1 MSETNAAHEDC
12 RCETGKTMS
21 IGDAAAMLGLSTA
34 QVRRLCK
41 AHERNEN
48 EGLAFRWSAGWA
60 PHTDIHGRVLRG
72 HRLPYADA
80 VRKLNKAKQRVER
93 DPSV

>member
-1 MSETNAAHEDC
+1 MSETNVAHEDC

-21 IGDAAAMLGLSTA
+21 IGDAAAALGLSTA

-41 AHERNEN
+41 AHERNES

-60 PHTDIHGRVLRG
+60 PRTDVNGHVLRG

-80 VRKLNKAKQRVER
+80 VRKLNKAKQNAER
-93 DPSV
+93 DSPV